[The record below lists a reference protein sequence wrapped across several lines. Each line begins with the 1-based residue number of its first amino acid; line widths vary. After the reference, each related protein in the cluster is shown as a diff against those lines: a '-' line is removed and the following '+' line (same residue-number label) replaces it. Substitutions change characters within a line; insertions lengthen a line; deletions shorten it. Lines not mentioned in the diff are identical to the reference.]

1 MLDLKDVAID
11 FGGVKAV
18 DGVSFAA
25 RRGEVTGLIG
35 PNGAG
40 KTTVFD
46 IISGFLRPKRGEIAL
61 DGKGIARL
69 DAHEISRLG
78 IGRTFQIIRLFPR
91 MSVVDN
97 VLCAAQ
103 GRGDESVLKSL
114 LGLGVSDDE
123 LRGRALALL
132 EPMGLL
138 PKAEE
143 RAGNLAYGEQ
153 KLLEMA
159 RALMMSPSFLLLDE
173 PLAGV
178 NMEMRIRMADI
189 VSRFRA
195 EGKGVLVVEHDMR
208 SVMRMCD
215 RLVVLEFGKVIA
227 EGTPAEI
234 QRNEKVIQAYLGTGH
249 GAAPAAAA
257 NAH

>member
-1 MLDLKDVAID
+1 MLDVRDIAID

-18 DGVSFAA
+18 DGVSFSA

-46 IISGFLRPKRGEIAL
+46 IISGFLRPKQGDITL
-61 DGKGIARL
+61 DGKPIARL
-69 DAHEISRLG
+69 DANDISRLG

-91 MSVVDN
+91 MSAVDN

-103 GRGDESVLKSL
+103 GRGDESLFRSL

-123 LRGRALALL
+123 LRHTALGLL
-132 EPMGLL
+132 DSMGLL
-138 PKAEE
+138 LKADEI
-143 RAGNLAYGEQ
+143 AGNLAYGEQ

-159 RALMMSPSFLLLDE
+159 RAMMMAPSFLLLDE

-178 NMEMRIRMADI
+178 NLEMRLKMGEMVA
-189 VSRFRA
+189 RFRDQ
-195 EGKGVLVVEHDMR
+195 GKGVLVVEHDMR

-227 EGTPAEI
+227 QGTPAEI
-234 QRNEKVIQAYLGTGH
+234 QKDERVIQAYLGKE
-249 GAAPAAAA
+249 AAAT
-257 NAH
+257 AH